1 MHRHLKWH
9 YKDLVVLKTIVISN
23 RKGGSAKTTTAVN
36 LAKIL
41 ARNASVLL
49 IDFDTQGHASIGVG
63 SEPVIQGGVHDI
75 FTGGSLSHTF
85 VPTYIDNLTLSP
97 ANEAFDVYEYA
108 DLRGVLKNRF
118 KREKIADFFDYVIID
133 TPPTF
138 DALLKNSL
146 EVADAVVIPV
156 VPHHLGVV
164 GVGQMIRAIYQISTE
179 VSKKMALVGILPVMY
194 NAHIIEHKESVRKLE
209 ISFGEE
215 KLFAPIGNYI
225 ALAQQFEY
233 GGVDPKTRRESKGL
247 SDYEN
252 FASALL
258 EIFH

>member
-1 MHRHLKWH
+1 M
-9 YKDLVVLKTIVISN
+9 KTIVISN

-41 ARNASVLL
+41 ARKASVLL

-63 SEPVIQGGVHDI
+63 CEPVTKGGVHDI
-75 FTGGSLSHTF
+75 FMGGSLSHTF
-85 VPTYIDNLTLSP
+85 TPTYIDNLTLSP

-118 KREKIADFFDYVIID
+118 KREKLADFFEYVIID

-164 GVGQMIRAIYQISTE
+164 GVGQMVRAIYQVSTE
-179 VSKKMALVGILPVMY
+179 VGKKMAQVGILPVMF
-194 NAHIIEHKESVRKLE
+194 NPHIIEHKESVAKLE
-209 ISFGEE
+209 VSFGKE
-215 KLFAPIGNYI
+215 KLFKPIGTYI
-225 ALAQQFEY
+225 ALAKQFEH
-233 GGVDPKTRRESKGL
+233 GGEDPKTRRASKGL
-247 SDYEN
+247 SDYEQ
-252 FASALL
+252 FAEKLL
-258 EIFH
+258 EWFA